1 MMLLLYFLSPAKTW
15 NLLNHIS
22 RTGCQVWG
30 CTNQRLV
37 YVYTFIRSVEPY
49 MYSHLYKGGS
59 RIFPVGGCLFLL
71 SINKFHYWNMNA
83 FEIFR
88 GSAPPAPP
96 SNRPPDPLMT
106 SRSRVVPGAVT
117 PRLHTYL
124 YGSFILQPPLAFI
137 DRINVT

>member
-1 MMLLLYFLSPAKTW
+1 
-15 NLLNHIS
+15 
-22 RTGCQVWG
+22 
-30 CTNQRLV
+30 
-37 YVYTFIRSVEPY
+37 
-49 MYSHLYKGGS
+49 
-59 RIFPVGGCLFLL
+59 
-71 SINKFHYWNMNA
+71 MNV

-117 PRLHTYL
+117 PRLDTYL

>member
-1 MMLLLYFLSPAKTW
+1 
-15 NLLNHIS
+15 
-22 RTGCQVWG
+22 
-30 CTNQRLV
+30 
-37 YVYTFIRSVEPY
+37 
-49 MYSHLYKGGS
+49 
-59 RIFPVGGCLFLL
+59 
-71 SINKFHYWNMNA
+71 MNV

-106 SRSRVVPGAVT
+106 SRSRVVLGAVT

-124 YGSFILQPPLAFI
+124 YGGFILQPPLAFI

>member
-1 MMLLLYFLSPAKTW
+1 
-15 NLLNHIS
+15 
-22 RTGCQVWG
+22 
-30 CTNQRLV
+30 
-37 YVYTFIRSVEPY
+37 
-49 MYSHLYKGGS
+49 
-59 RIFPVGGCLFLL
+59 
-71 SINKFHYWNMNA
+71 MNV

-106 SRSRVVPGAVT
+106 YYRSRVVHGAVT

-124 YGSFILQPPLAFI
+124 YASFILQPPLAFI

>member
-30 CTNQRLV
+30 CTNQREV

-71 SINKFHYWNMNA
+71 SINKFHYWNMNV

-88 GSAPPAPP
+88 GSAPP
-96 SNRPPDPLMT
+96 SNRPLDPLMT
-106 SRSRVVPGAVT
+106 SRSIEWCPELWLPDSIPTCMAVLSCNH
-117 PRLHTYL
+117 PLHSL
-124 YGSFILQPPLAFI
+124 IE
-137 DRINVT
+137 